1 MMSIPSPPHAG
12 DNPTDMSSPHID
24 THQDLFPDYCG
35 GTASSPSAPK
45 DEFQGNDS
53 DNGSNKDE
61 FLGNDINNG
70 SNKDEFPV
78 TDIQNGNNDCPSVI
92 EENNLPA
99 PAPVPLDSIPEPVPV
114 PPGSSGE
121 GLPYAPIHWPNAGD
135 IWSWKVGKRVNTSGF
150 FNDRF
155 LSVPESLRKTNVPKF
170 FTSKPMLERFILS
183 TFPDAD
189 IDSFFAS
196 FVWKVPAI
204 LEPSTKALT
213 PSAPAEAAPAE
224 EDDKKEIDKITP
236 RRTNRKRAPP
246 PSPFIAPTPTPSDS
260 QKMLKKPK
268 GSDKSKRSTKPER
281 SAKPQGSVKP
291 KRQTRQSLKDSARP
305 QVEIQDTNDGLDDVS
320 FLDDEAGRAEFDNYL
335 NSLDE
340 ILVQPWF
347 QEPFYQPA
355 TMHNFFAA
363 EVEMAEAQRKLSSF
377 LNMDF
382 PSLICFKDVDELA
395 SLASKLQKDPTLTA
409 EQLVKLKLI
418 EEIPTFGI
426 VFLENREVMEQADQF
441 FRTLKENKAKVA
453 SLKQEYCEINQVVT
467 NLESEV
473 NSTTMAVQNIDDQI
487 AQLDARRAEVMKLID
502 KKKRDKDELIHN
514 QKLVANSIPKVV
526 HEVQLA
532 NARKPEWELKKESGV
547 RREAEILARFAP
559 LKGFS
564 L

>member
-1 MMSIPSPPHAG
+1 MMPIPSPSHMGTLANT
-12 DNPTDMSSPHID
+12 DNPTDLGIPHID
-24 THQDLFPDYCG
+24 IHQELFPDYFG
-35 GTASSPSAPK
+35 GPASTPCEPEHKFA
-45 DEFQGNDS
+45 
-53 DNGSNKDE
+53 
-61 FLGNDINNG
+61 GNDIYNG
-70 SNKDEFPV
+70 GSHCAPV
-78 TDIQNGNNDCPSVI
+78 IK
-92 EENNLPA
+92 ENNSLPR
-99 PAPVPLDSIPEPVPV
+99 V

-121 GLPYAPIHWPNAGD
+121 GLPYAPIHWPNDGD
-135 IWSWKVGKRVNTSGF
+135 VWSWRVGRKVNSYGF
-150 FNDRF
+150 YSDRF
-155 LSVPESLRKTNVPKF
+155 LKVPKGLRKPNIPKVF
-170 FTSKPMLERFILS
+170 SSKPSLERFLRS
-183 TFPDAD
+183 NFPDTD
-189 IDSFFAS
+189 VNEFFAS
-196 FVWKVPAI
+196 FVWKIPAVVSLPYPSSPTPYVP
-204 LEPSTKALT
+204 EQGMG
-213 PSAPAEAAPAE
+213 
-224 EDDKKEIDKITP
+224 DDKKQINKKIPHATE
-236 RRTNRKRAPP
+236 RKRAPHT
-246 PSPFIAPTPTPSDS
+246 SPLSTPSS
-260 QKMLKKPK
+260 
-268 GSDKSKRSTKPER
+268 SDSKRMQKTTEGFAGP
-281 SAKPQGSVKP
+281 KPQAH
-291 KRQTRQSLKDSARP
+291 QQLKDSTP
-305 QVEIQDTNDGLDDVS
+305 LQSEIQDTNDGLDLS
-320 FLDDEAGRAEFDNYL
+320 FLDNEMGRAEFDNYL

>member
-70 SNKDEFPV
+70 SNK
-78 TDIQNGNNDCPSVI
+78 
-92 EENNLPA
+92 
-99 PAPVPLDSIPEPVPV
+99 V

-340 ILVQPWF
+340 ILVPTRPSSE
-347 QEPFYQPA
+347 EPFSQQA
-355 TMHNFFAA
+355 VTHNIDAA
-363 EVEMAEAQRKLSSF
+363 EGEMAEARRKLSS
-377 LNMDF
+377 LLDMDL
-382 PSLICFKDVDELA
+382 PSLICFKDFEELA
-395 SLASKLQKDPTLTA
+395 SLASKLRKDPTLTA

-418 EEIPTFGI
+418 QEIPTFCE
-426 VFLENREVMEQADQF
+426 VFLENRGVMEQADKF
-441 FRTLKENKAKVA
+441 FTALEDKKAKVS
-453 SLKQEYCEINQVVT
+453 SLKQEYSKLKQEVT
-467 NLESEV
+467 NLQSELDS
-473 NSTTMAVQNIDDQI
+473 STTAMQDIDNQI
-487 AQLDARRAEVMKLID
+487 AELKARRAELTKLID
-502 KKKRDKDELIHN
+502 KKRDKDELI
-514 QKLVANSIPKVV
+514 
-526 HEVQLA
+526 
-532 NARKPEWELKKESGV
+532 
-547 RREAEILARFAP
+547 
-559 LKGFS
+559 
-564 L
+564 